1 MNNMQKPGNWVS
13 SKVRFG
19 WILLA
24 VGLVI
29 LIAGILIELRLG
41 SETFNY
47 RIITGVGIAITAAA
61 IASLI
66 RYKAL
71 VKNEQEAR
79 RMRAAALDERV
90 VLIRRQA
97 GNRAFFVSMAMTYA
111 GLMWASFASNGG
123 LPELGGDTLWYFLA
137 ACVVIPFMVYVI
149 SIVVENQNQ

>member
-97 GNRAFFVSMAMTYA
+97 GNRAFFVSMVMTYA

>member
-29 LIAGILIELRLG
+29 LIAGILIEFRLG

-97 GNRAFFVSMAMTYA
+97 GNRAFFVSMVMTYA

>member
-19 WILLA
+19 WILLV

-29 LIAGILIELRLG
+29 LIAGILIEIRLG

-47 RIITGVGIAITAAA
+47 RIITGVGIAVTAAA

-79 RMRAAALDERV
+79 RVRAAVLDERV
-90 VLIRRQA
+90 VLIRRKA
-97 GNRAFFVSMAMTYA
+97 GNRGFFVSMVMTYA

-149 SIVVENQNQ
+149 SVVVENQNQ

>member
-1 MNNMQKPGNWVS
+1 MSNMQKPEKWVS
-13 SKVRFG
+13 SKIRVG

-24 VGLVI
+24 AGLVI
-29 LIAGILIELRLG
+29 LIAGILIELRFG
-41 SETFNY
+41 SEPYNY

-61 IASLI
+61 IANLV

-71 VKNEQEAR
+71 AKNDLDAR

-97 GNRAFFVSMAMTYA
+97 GNRAFFVSMVMTYA

-123 LPELGGDTLWYFLA
+123 LPELGGDTLWFFLA
-137 ACVVIPFMVYVI
+137 ACVVIPFMVYLI